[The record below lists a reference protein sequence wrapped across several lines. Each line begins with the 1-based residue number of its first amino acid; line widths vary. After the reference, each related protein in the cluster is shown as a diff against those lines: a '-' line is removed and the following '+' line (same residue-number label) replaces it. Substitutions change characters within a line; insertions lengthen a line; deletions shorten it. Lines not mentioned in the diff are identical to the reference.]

1 MCEALDSIPSTDN
14 INHENLCMQVR
25 WEGSLLLL
33 LLNGVL
39 GVSNRGEQAS
49 PANELKLFNQSLQKL
64 SVFANELTYLNH
76 WK

>member
-1 MCEALDSIPSTDN
+1 MY
-14 INHENLCMQVR
+14 MQVG
-25 WEGSLLLL
+25 WKGSLLLL

-39 GVSNRGEQAS
+39 GVSSRGEQAG

-76 WK
+76 

>member
-1 MCEALDSIPSTDN
+1 
-14 INHENLCMQVR
+14 MQLK

-39 GVSNRGEQAS
+39 GVSNRGEQAG

-76 WK
+76 